1 MREKKFDEL
10 IARAC
15 HDVAKED
22 AKEFDSVKGENVE
35 FSDNFKLRMNRMFR
49 EQAGIKRIPY
59 PEVDT
64 WFERVRSA
72 FVRRILL
79 FRHHHS
85 KSLHNKAESK
95 Q

>member
-1 MREKKFDEL
+1 MTE
-10 IARAC
+10 
-15 HDVAKED
+15 
-22 AKEFDSVKGENVE
+22 KEFDTLIAQACHKIAEDEAREFESVKDEDVE
-35 FSDNFKLRMNRMFR
+35 FSDRFKVRMNRMFR
-49 EQAGIKRIPY
+49 EQAGITRVPY

-72 FVRRILL
+72 LMRKILL

-85 KSLHNKAESK
+85 KSRHNTADST

>member
-1 MREKKFDEL
+1 MTE
-10 IARAC
+10 
-15 HDVAKED
+15 
-22 AKEFDSVKGENVE
+22 KEFDDMMFKACQKIGEDEAREFEQIEDKEIE
-35 FSDNFKLRMNRMFR
+35 FSDGFKVRMNRMFR
-49 EQAGIKRIPY
+49 EQAGIKRVPY

-72 FVRRILL
+72 VKRRVLI

-85 KSLHNKAESK
+85 KSRHNTVDST